1 MAQPTLWESNKTLWN
16 IVPFVDDLP
25 VKLLS
30 ISYMLIND
38 GCSMAML
45 DYQRQDPKRE
55 HHGSGCSLL
64 SWLHTWNFIRPRVQ
78 LRLLQKSAKIHHTWM
93 EVIWG
98 YCKNLQNARR
108 SRGRGGG
115 QTLLPAKRRGEQ
127 MSHTSFSGR
136 RAAGWSVRIGL
147 TRCIPVTESESGWWF
162 HPSWKILVSWEAL
175 SHMLLKNTRCLKPPT
190 RNIHI

>member
-1 MAQPTLWESNKTLWN
+1 
-16 IVPFVDDLP
+16 
-25 VKLLS
+25 
-30 ISYMLIND
+30 MLIND

-45 DYQRQDPKRE
+45 DYQRKDPKRD

-64 SWLHTWNFIRPRVQ
+64 SWLHTWNFIWPRVQ

-108 SRGRGGG
+108 SRGRVEG

-136 RAAGWSVRIGL
+136 RAAGWSVRIGQ

-162 HPSWKILVSWEAL
+162 QPSWKIWVSWEAL
-175 SHMLLKNTRCLKPPT
+175 SDILWKNKRCLKSPT
-190 RNIHI
+190 RNIKKYIYNHPAIKHSNGKFLN